1 MTSAKKG
8 ESNMSKTTKIILLVV
23 AIITLI
29 GTIVGISI
37 VKKDRYYDED
47 IIVQD
52 VSKPETIEFQIENE
66 TYKITMPANTE
77 FAIQKPNDT
86 AFVISYAVGGTPIAD
101 DHTISFVKELPN
113 DNLDKIKN
121 GPHKSYISPKE
132 NGEVALYRCTE
143 GELEGTTCFLIIFK
157 DKDYFVYF
165 ETREEIDDLKEMVDG
180 LSIE

>member
-1 MTSAKKG
+1 
-8 ESNMSKTTKIILLVV
+8 MSKKAKIILLVV

-37 VKKDRYYDED
+37 VKNDRYYDED

-52 VSKPETIEFQIENE
+52 VSKPETIEFQIENK
-66 TYKITMPANTE
+66 TYKITMPANTK

-86 AFVISYAVGGTPIAD
+86 VFVISYAIGGTPIAD

-113 DNLDKIKN
+113 NNLDKIKN

-180 LSIE
+180 LSIK

>member
-1 MTSAKKG
+1 
-8 ESNMSKTTKIILLVV
+8 MSKTAKIILLLV

-52 VSKPETIEFQIENE
+52 VSKPETIKFQIENE

-86 AFVISYAVGGTPIAD
+86 TFVISYAIGGTPIAD
-101 DHTISFVKELPN
+101 GHTISFVKELISKKN
-113 DNLDKIKN
+113 KDFEFNEKLASVVAIIKIEASEFTAKHR
-121 GPHKSYISPKE
+121 PLPTK
-132 NGEVALYRCTE
+132 
-143 GELEGTTCFLIIFK
+143 
-157 DKDYFVYF
+157 
-165 ETREEIDDLKEMVDG
+165 
-180 LSIE
+180 